1 MPVQPPAK
9 TGDPVGAIDT
19 PAMVVD
25 LDAYERNLDLM
36 AAYAGAA
43 GVVLRP
49 HAKTHKSPV
58 VALDQI
64 ARGAVGQC
72 CQKVSEAEVLV
83 DGGVSDVLVSN
94 EIVGDAKVAR
104 LSALAARARIAVCAD
119 DAQQVAAYGKAAR
132 AGNVVLHVL
141 VEMDAGAARCGV
153 AAGDAVVALAQMIS
167 AQSGL
172 EFAGLQA
179 YHGGAQHLRTPDE
192 RSAAIAQAG
201 ERVRTSLAALQD
213 AGIACPVVT
222 GAGTGT
228 FTEEASS
235 GIWTELQAGSYCF
248 MDADYARNQVADG
261 SNVPQFEHALFI
273 ASTVMSATAPGRA
286 VLDAGHKAAAIDSG
300 LPQVWMREGVTY
312 TQAND
317 EHGLLSVSD
326 PVRQPSLGDRVW
338 LVPGHIDPT
347 VNLHDWYVGV
357 RGGLMDGMVENVWPV
372 AARGCVF

>member
-1 MPVQPPAK
+1 MPVQPPAH
-9 TGDPVGAIDT
+9 TGDPVSAIDT

-36 AAYAGAA
+36 AAYVGSA

-104 LSALAARARIAVCAD
+104 LAALAARARIAVCAD
-119 DAQQVAAYGKAAR
+119 DAQQVAAYAKAAR

-141 VEMDAGAARCGV
+141 VEIDAGAARCGV
-153 AAGDAVVALAQMIS
+153 AAGGAVVALAQLIG
-167 AQSGL
+167 AQNGL

-201 ERVRTSLAALQD
+201 EKGQDEPCRVAGCRYRMPGGDRRRNRDVYRGGQFRDLDRT
-213 AGIACPVVT
+213 AGRVILLHGRRLRPQPGGGRQQRPAIRACPVHRR
-222 GAGTGT
+222 
-228 FTEEASS
+228 
-235 GIWTELQAGSYCF
+235 
-248 MDADYARNQVADG
+248 AR
-261 SNVPQFEHALFI
+261 
-273 ASTVMSATAPGRA
+273 
-286 VLDAGHKAAAIDSG
+286 
-300 LPQVWMREGVTY
+300 
-312 TQAND
+312 
-317 EHGLLSVSD
+317 
-326 PVRQPSLGDRVW
+326 
-338 LVPGHIDPT
+338 
-347 VNLHDWYVGV
+347 
-357 RGGLMDGMVENVWPV
+357 
-372 AARGCVF
+372 

>member
-1 MPVQPPAK
+1 MPVQPPAH
-9 TGDPVGAIDT
+9 TGDPVSAIDT

-36 AAYAGAA
+36 AAYVGSA

-104 LSALAARARIAVCAD
+104 LAALAARARIAVCAD
-119 DAQQVAAYGKAAR
+119 DAQQVAAYAKAAR

-141 VEMDAGAARCGV
+141 VEIDAGAARCGV
-153 AAGDAVVALAQMIS
+153 AAGGAVVALAQLIG
-167 AQSGL
+167 AQNGL

-192 RSAAIAQAG
+192 RIAAIAQAG
-201 ERVRTSLAALQD
+201 EKVRTSLAALQD
-213 AGIACPVVT
+213 ASIACPVVT

-248 MDADYARNQVADG
+248 MDADYARNQVAAG

-273 ASTVMSATAPGRA
+273 AATVMSATAPGRA
-286 VLDAGHKAAAIDSG
+286 VVDAGHKAAAIDSG
-300 LPQVWMREGVTY
+300 LPEVWLCDGVTY

-317 EHGLLSVSD
+317 EHGLLSVAD
-326 PVRQPSLGDRVW
+326 QVRQPCLGDRIW

-357 RGGLMDGMVENVWPV
+357 RGGLIDGVVENVWPV